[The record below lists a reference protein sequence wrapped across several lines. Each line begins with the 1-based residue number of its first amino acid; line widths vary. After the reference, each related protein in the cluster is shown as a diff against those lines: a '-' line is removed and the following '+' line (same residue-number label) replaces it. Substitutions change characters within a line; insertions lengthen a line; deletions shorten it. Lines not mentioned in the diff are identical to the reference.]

1 MQQWEAYVVGLW
13 HVEEKARHETT
24 LEAAMGAHNADV
36 HRLIA
41 AIAASDAKAK
51 ELQRLSREA
60 HAKELAEAKALAI
73 EAEEEQQRSAVLKV
87 HLALHRMQATVGIWR
102 HRLMSRAMQQWE
114 AYVLGSW
121 HAEEKARHAGVM
133 ADAKDAHSLDLHKE
147 RHRLMAAIAAS
158 DAKAKELRRLSSE
171 AHENELEETKVG
183 HDAAMEDA
191 KSSHLD
197 NLHGERASMNASLAA
212 A

>member
-60 HAKELAEAKALAI
+60 HAKELEEAKACHDSALAALKNASLAVAAAKAKALAI

-121 HAEEKARHAGVM
+121 HAEEKARHAGVL
-133 ADAKDAHSLDLHKE
+133 ADAKDAHNLDLHKE
-147 RHRLMAAIAAS
+147 RHRL
-158 DAKAKELRRLSSE
+158 
-171 AHENELEETKVG
+171 T
-183 HDAAMEDA
+183 
-191 KSSHLD
+191 
-197 NLHGERASMNASLAA
+197 
-212 A
+212 